1 MMLAVSVTLDPC
13 SRGRERWSHL
23 NAMIINEIFFFFLNK
38 EEFNELQCLN
48 FCFSMTFYTSGS
60 DSCFYF
66 YIHTVQK
73 T

>member
-1 MMLAVSVTLDPC
+1 MKS
-13 SRGRERWSHL
+13 
-23 NAMIINEIFFFFLNK
+23 FFFLNK

-48 FCFSMTFYTSGS
+48 FCFSMTFYTSRS

-73 T
+73 IWDSQAELVNEKLNRFWGAFVEV